1 MKKHWKKVLSLG
13 LSLLMLA
20 GQPFCVSF
28 KNSGFPGISYGAE
41 RTALVSAT
49 SLNVR
54 SAPGTANTVVGK
66 LSYGAPVTVLSEAAA
81 TDGSLWYQIRF
92 TGTAGEAA
100 TGYVQGSYITFSS
113 ASNTSNTDF
122 EAYLNGQG
130 FPESYRPA
138 LRELHARYPQWVF
151 TAFDTGLDWNEVIQN
166 ESLVGRN
173 LVASSSPSS
182 WKSTAPGAYDW
193 TTGTWPGFDGSSW
206 VAASEDIIRYY
217 MDPRNFLNE
226 TYIFQFLLQDYDASI
241 HTREGLSSMVK
252 GTFLEGNGSVGGA
265 YQGTGTALGGQTSG
279 TGNTG
284 NGQTS
289 GTGNTGNGQT
299 LGTGNTGQTD
309 TGVSTGTGPQDS
321 SLGTGSSENN
331 PSGIK
336 GSGNNYGPGYS
347 QGTAGNSGTQNQTS
361 SGTTSSGTNG
371 SGAFSD
377 VWLGV
382 SPGANLSQNKDR
394 LSVSRH
400 QTDQVTDSVALV
412 GPGENTGTNGNGVS
426 GEPAASGT
434 NGGAQQSGTPG
445 TPPAS
450 QTAPAATVPGN
461 DSGSGTVGPGGS
473 GSSAAEPGQTTQTS
487 LGNTGFTGTSAPY
500 VDILLEAGAQ
510 SGVSPYVLTAMILQE
525 QGRDGKSDSISG
537 KSGYY
542 NFYNF
547 EAYASN
553 GMTAVQRGLWYA
565 SQAGNYLRPWNSA
578 DKSIIGG
585 ALQYGQNYMKAGQNT
600 FYLKKFNVQ
609 GTNLYKHQYMTN
621 VEGAAAEGAKMAE
634 AYNETMRK
642 TVMRF
647 SIPVYRNMPE
657 NACAKPDGG
666 GSPNNKLQSLTIN
679 GYNLSPAFSPDTL
692 TYDVNVGNNESSI
705 ILYAAAADSTSVVA
719 GTGTIALNT
728 AVTEVKVTVTAQNG
742 AVREYRLRITKQN
755 GVSAGGNGGSGV
767 IAPGSGMTG
776 TDNSG
781 NTAAGTGT
789 PGTDITGTGV
799 TGGSTQAPS
808 AGPGTPPATG
818 TTSSGTVHTGPGGSN
833 VTIVP

>member
-1 MKKHWKKVLSLG
+1 MKKHWNKIFSLG
-13 LSLLMLA
+13 LSLLMMFS
-20 GQPFCVSF
+20 QPFYLSF
-28 KNSGFPGISYGAE
+28 RDNGFMGVSYGAE
-41 RTALVSAT
+41 RAAVVSAT

-54 SAPGTANTVVGK
+54 SAPGTANAVVGK
-66 LSYGAPVTVLSEAAA
+66 LSYGASVAVLEEVTAA
-81 TDGSLWYQIRF
+81 DGNLWYQIRF
-92 TGTAGEAA
+92 TGTGGETAE
-100 TGYVQGSYITFSS
+100 GYVLGSYVSFSS
-113 ASNTSNTDF
+113 ESNGSTADF
-122 EAYLNGQG
+122 EAYLDGQG
-130 FPESYRPA
+130 FPESYRAA
-138 LRELHARYPQWVF
+138 LRELHTRYPQWVF

-226 TYIFQFLLQDYDASI
+226 TYIFQFLLQDYDASV

-252 GTFLEGNGSVGGA
+252 GTFLEGNGTVGGA
-265 YQGTGTALGGQTSG
+265 YQGTGGAGGGLSSGMGVSENTQSSG
-279 TGNTG
+279 TGASG
-284 NGQTS
+284 NAQPS
-289 GTGNTGNGQT
+289 GTGASGNVQPSGTSASGNGAGGA
-299 LGTGNTGQTD
+299 LGE
-309 TGVSTGTGPQDS
+309 
-321 SLGTGSSENN
+321 GSSNT
-331 PSGIK
+331 SQ
-336 GSGNNYGPGYS
+336 GNSSSVGNYGPGYT
-347 QGTAGNSGTQNQTS
+347 QGAVSGTQNGAGS
-361 SGTTSSGTNG
+361 ASGTQNGAGSASGTQNGAGTNSGTNG
-371 SGAFSD
+371 SGGFSD
-377 VWLGV
+377 VWIGV
-382 SPGANLSQNKDR
+382 SPGANLGKSEKLPSISHHSVDR
-394 LSVSRH
+394 VAEP
-400 QTDQVTDSVALV
+400 VALV
-412 GPGENTGTNGNGVS
+412 GPGENAGTGTETNGMT
-426 GEPAASGT
+426 SGT
-434 NGGAQQSGTPG
+434 SSGGMAVLGSDG
-445 TPPAS
+445 
-450 QTAPAATVPGN
+450 
-461 DSGSGTVGPGGS
+461 GSGVVGPGGLSSSSGQGTANSS
-473 GSSAAEPGQTTQTS
+473 GS
-487 LGNTGFTGTSAPY
+487 TGFTGTSAPY

-537 KSGYY
+537 TSGYY

-565 SQAGNYLRPWNSA
+565 SQEGSYLRPWNSA

-634 AYNETMRK
+634 AYNASMRQ

-657 NACAKPDGG
+657 TACAKPEGG
-666 GSPNNKLQSLTIN
+666 GSPNNKLQSLTVN
-679 GYNLSPAFSPDTL
+679 GYSLSPAFSPDTL
-692 TYDVNVGNNESSI
+692 VYDVLVGSGESSVV
-705 ILYAAAADSTSVVA
+705 LYAAAADSTSVIA

-742 AVREYRLRITKQN
+742 AAREYRLRIIKEN
-755 GVSAGGNGGSGV
+755 GISPDGSAGSGTV
-767 IAPGSGMTG
+767 SPGVDAS
-776 TDNSG
+776 
-781 NTAAGTGT
+781 
-789 PGTDITGTGV
+789 
-799 TGGSTQAPS
+799 GGSTQAPS
-808 AGPGTPPATG
+808 GGPGSS
-818 TTSSGTVHTGPGGSN
+818 TSSGETSATGNAAASGSTHTGPGGSN

>member
-1 MKKHWKKVLSLG
+1 MKKHWKKILSLG
-13 LSLLMLA
+13 LSLLMLL
-20 GQPFCVSF
+20 GQPFCFSF
-28 KNSGFPGISYGAE
+28 KNSGFSGISYGAE

-54 SAPGTANTVVGK
+54 SAPGTANTIVGK
-66 LSYGAPVTVLSEAAA
+66 LSYGTTVTVLNEATAA
-81 TDGSLWYQIRF
+81 DKSLWYQIRF

-113 ASNTSNTDF
+113 ASNTSDTDF

-138 LRELHARYPQWVF
+138 LRALHARYPQWVF

-265 YQGTGTALGGQTSG
+265 YQGTGTVLGGQISGTGNTGSGQTSG

-284 NGQTS
+284 QT
-289 GTGNTGNGQT
+289 N
-299 LGTGNTGQTD
+299 
-309 TGVSTGTGPQDS
+309 TGVSTGTGPGDS

-331 PSGIK
+331 PSGTK
-336 GSGNNYGPGYS
+336 GSGSNYGPGYS

-361 SGTTSSGTNG
+361 SGTNG

-377 VWLGV
+377 VWLGI
-382 SPGANLSQNKDR
+382 SPGANLSQNKDG

-400 QTDQVTDSVALV
+400 QTNQVTDSVALV
-412 GPGENTGTNGNGVS
+412 GPGENTGTNGAGA
-426 GEPAASGT
+426 PAASGT
-434 NGGAQQSGTPG
+434 NGSAQQPGTPG
-445 TPPAS
+445 TPPTS
-450 QTAPAATVPGN
+450 QTAPSATVPGN
-461 DSGSGTVGPGGS
+461 DSGSGTVGPGGLS
-473 GSSAAEPGQTTQTS
+473 PESGQTTQNPS
-487 LGNTGFTGTSAPY
+487 GNTGFTGTSAPY

-542 NFYNF
+542 NFFNF

-565 SQAGNYLRPWNSA
+565 SQAGNYLRPWDSA

-621 VEGAAAEGAKMAE
+621 VEGAAAEGAKMAD

-657 NACAKPDGG
+657 NACARPDGG

-767 IAPGSGMTG
+767 IAPGSGT
-776 TDNSG
+776 S
-781 NTAAGTGT
+781 
-789 PGTDITGTGV
+789 
-799 TGGSTQAPS
+799 GGSTEAPS
-808 AGPGTPPATG
+808 AGPGNPSSG